1 MNTYFESY
9 KKLVIILVI
18 LASAKTPER
27 EGSIYAS
34 MHSMHS
40 MHLCYLQLLW
50 ATARLLATR
59 VSLIYLVDKFFF
71 MFLV

>member
-1 MNTYFESY
+1 MNIYFESY
-9 KKLVIILVI
+9 KKIVIILVN
-18 LASAKTPER
+18 LSSAKTPER

-40 MHLCYLQLLW
+40 MHLCYLQLFW
-50 ATARLLATR
+50 ATARLLATP